1 MSETDFEKSDAAF
14 DKLRAEVFATPRGA
28 WFLDEF
34 ARRLRGEDVQKIL
47 DRVDRALQAQPSE
60 ESRVD
65 ILRRELQE
73 MASSIMKAR
82 AEIAAIRPDGGNKD
96 QIGAATE
103 ELDAIV
109 TSTEE
114 ATENILRA
122 TENIQEELEQLRGSE
137 SGPADAYERIESQA
151 VEIFTACS
159 FQDLTGQRISKVV
172 ALLRHLESRINA
184 VIQIWDVDGAAA
196 AEIPVDGR
204 PDAHLLN
211 GPQLP
216 QHATSQDDIDQMMAS
231 EDNAAEASPSGEN
244 AMDASPPEEDMAD
257 SRDDTLDKDDID
269 ALFDQAGAA

>member
-34 ARRLRGEDVQKIL
+34 ARRLRGEDVQEIL
-47 DRVDRALQAQPSE
+47 DRVDRALQAQPNE
-60 ESRVD
+60 ESRVN
-65 ILRRELQE
+65 ILRKELQE

-82 AEIAAIRPDGGNKD
+82 AEIAAIRPDGGDND
-96 QIGAATE
+96 RIGAATE

-122 TENIQEELEQLRGSE
+122 TETIQEELEQLRGSE

-184 VIQIWDVDGAAA
+184 VMQIWDADGTSGAP
-196 AEIPVDGR
+196 IPADER

-231 EDNAAEASPSGEN
+231 DSNATEASQSGGL
-244 AMDASPPEEDMAD
+244 ATDKSPPEENTAD
-257 SRDDTLDKDDID
+257 AGDDTLNEDDID